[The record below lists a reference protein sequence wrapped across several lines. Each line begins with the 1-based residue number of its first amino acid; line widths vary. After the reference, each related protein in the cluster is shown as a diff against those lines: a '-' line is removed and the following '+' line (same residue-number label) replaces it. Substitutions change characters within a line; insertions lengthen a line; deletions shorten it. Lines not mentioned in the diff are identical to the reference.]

1 MKTFRARRLGLCT
14 TTHLYKSCGHGSHYF
29 GRFGNNFFAAAQRKQ
44 EPLVLFVALFVVLL
58 EEILADGLCGK
69 RIEELDASAKCRRSR
84 LSEGRERSEEE
95 VRDEDDRLLPLPLVG
110 RPTSCGPL

>member
-1 MKTFRARRLGLCT
+1 
-14 TTHLYKSCGHGSHYF
+14 
-29 GRFGNNFFAAAQRKQ
+29 
-44 EPLVLFVALFVVLL
+44 LVLFVALFVVLL